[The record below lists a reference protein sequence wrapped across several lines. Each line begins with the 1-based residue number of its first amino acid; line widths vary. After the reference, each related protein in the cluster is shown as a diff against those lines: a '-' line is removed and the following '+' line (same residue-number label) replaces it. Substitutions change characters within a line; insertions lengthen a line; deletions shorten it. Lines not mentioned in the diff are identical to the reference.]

1 MLSEVLMAS
10 CRIIYTVVWE
20 TKKSLLKIINL
31 WEPIKGAGQSQ
42 VAFSIQNG
50 NCLHMIYN
58 YYHLNLKMIFLKF
71 RITYFVAELVILK
84 ASDVIKFYMYNAFI
98 NELQV
103 LFSLSLSLS
112 VCLSLSLQVTN
123 SYVYLLSSSSLFLEN
138 WCFIDF

>member
-20 TKKSLLKIINL
+20 IKKSLLKIINL

-71 RITYFVAELVILK
+71 RITYFVAELVILI
-84 ASDVIKFYMYNAFI
+84 ASNVIKFYMYNAFI
-98 NELQV
+98 SELQGTLLSLS
-103 LFSLSLSLS
+103 LFQSVSLSLSKS
-112 VCLSLSLQVTN
+112 PTAMYIC
-123 SYVYLLSSSSLFLEN
+123 FLVPA
-138 WCFIDF
+138 CF